1 MTQKLIVLMV
11 DGISAEHY
19 SRIRT
24 QLPHLM
30 QLEKR
35 GFRIERLHAEQLG
48 VSLSGRVSML
58 TGHTAD
64 KSGVFGNKVWDSAKN
79 EFRYANPDDI
89 RTPTMFSRAQA
100 AGRKTA
106 CIGAGMIRPEDCDLM
121 VPPNWVD
128 GWAINRARDPEPV
141 PADHPWQRVVDA
153 PPTQQFLDQCAKYG
167 LLTDYPAQMEGF
179 YEPWMLMCDQIICDW
194 VGVMAAIDSGDSPDL
209 IWAEFCIPD
218 HVLHGTG
225 TDSAWS
231 DWTLIEADMAV
242 GKIMQRLEDAGVAD
256 EWNIA
261 VMGDHGFGPI
271 ETAIHL
277 ENIVPDIVYSGEGA
291 VAVVHGSKAEF
302 AKILEAVAP
311 YGVEAGRKT
320 MFPEDLRDELHLLI
334 APDKHSF
341 EGLYGRDRTEPT
353 GTPGA
358 IATHGFRP
366 GSSLDDR
373 MCIMAGPSVPSGG
386 VQAADANQVA
396 PSLAKI
402 MGLDTEDFP
411 AESVF

>member
-11 DGISAEHY
+11 DGISADHY
-19 SRIRT
+19 INIRK

-30 QLEKR
+30 ALEER

-48 VSLSGRVSML
+48 VSLAGRVSML

-64 KSGVFGNKVWDSAKN
+64 QSGVYGNKMWDSA
-79 EFRYANPDDI
+79 EGRFRYATPEDI
-89 RTPTMFSRAQA
+89 RVPTMFSRAQA
-100 AGRKTA
+100 EGRKTA

-141 PADHPWQRVVDA
+141 PADHPWQKVVDA
-153 PPTQQFLDQCAKYG
+153 RPTQQFLDVCEAYG
-167 LLTDYPAQMEGF
+167 LPTDYPTQLADFHNE
-179 YEPWMLMCDQIICDW
+179 WMLLCDHIIADW
-194 VGVMAAIDSGDSPDL
+194 VGCMAAADDSPDL

-218 HVLHGTG
+218 HILHGAG
-225 TDSAWS
+225 INSPWGDWS
-231 DWTLIEADMAV
+231 LIEADMAV
-242 GKIMQRLEDAGVAD
+242 GKIMQRLAAAGVQD
-256 EWNIA
+256 QWNIA

-277 ENIVPDIVYSGEGA
+277 ENIVPGIVYSGEGA
-291 VAVVHGSKAEF
+291 VAAVHASEAEF
-302 AKILEAVAP
+302 DEIAKAVAP
-311 YGVEAGRKT
+311 FGVEAGPRT
-320 MFPEDLRDELHLLI
+320 MFPADVRDELHLLI

-341 EGLYGRDRTEPT
+341 EGLYGRERTEPT
-353 GTPGA
+353 GEPGA

-366 GSSLDDR
+366 GSPLDDR
-373 MCIMAGPSVPSGG
+373 MCIMAGPSVPNGG

-396 PSLAKI
+396 PTLAKI
-402 MGLDTEDFP
+402 MGLRIDDFP
-411 AESVF
+411 ARSAF